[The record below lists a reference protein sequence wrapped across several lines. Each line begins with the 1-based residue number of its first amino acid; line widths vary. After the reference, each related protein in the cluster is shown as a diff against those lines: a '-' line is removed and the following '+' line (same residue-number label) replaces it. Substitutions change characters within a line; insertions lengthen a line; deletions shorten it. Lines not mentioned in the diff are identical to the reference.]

1 MVNQNSRECAE
12 IVFMARKDKNSVQE
26 VFIYN
31 GHSFTRIY
39 IENSRKRAKYQLIQ
53 CVRKQQN
60 NMLEIVYG
68 QSK

>member
-12 IVFMARKDKNSVQE
+12 IVFITKKEKNSVQE

-31 GHSFTRIY
+31 GHPFTRIY
-39 IENSRKRAKYQLIQ
+39 IKNSRKRAKYQLIQ
-53 CVRKQQN
+53 CVRKQQS
-60 NMLEIVYG
+60 NMLETVYG